1 MGKAGD
7 PRQPPGREGPA
18 DNLQGQQHPRPP
30 LPDLDPAGAEGATA
44 HIPGAPPP
52 RGGPSGYRGVLLHAS
67 AGLCAHGA
75 PPSRQ
80 CREGGR
86 RCVRGPAR
94 PGKVTD
100 SPCAHKAAHE
110 DKGGAGRPPSLGH
123 TEQPH
128 QTLLWRR
135 GSPGARQA
143 AAPAAPPRTRSS
155 RLRHTRHR
163 SCPAQPPPIRHVH
176 PPQRPLSRPVG
187 EDTAPGVK
195 KRRKGSMARQ
205 LIQKNGPVTRKTEHW
220 QSQDRNS
227 KRKKELK
234 KK

>member
-94 PGKVTD
+94 PGKVTN

-135 GSPGARQA
+135 GLPGACQA
-143 AAPAAPPRTRSS
+143 AAPAAPPRTCSS

-163 SCPAQPPPIRHVH
+163 SCPAQPPPIRYVH
-176 PPQRPLSRPVG
+176 PPQRPLSTSRRGHSTWSEEASEGLNGTAVNTEKWTGDP
-187 EDTAPGVK
+187 EDRTLAITRSEQQK
-195 KRRKGSMARQ
+195 EKR
-205 LIQKNGPVTRKTEHW
+205 I
-220 QSQDRNS
+220 
-227 KRKKELK
+227 
-234 KK
+234 